1 MIRRPPRSTLFPY
14 TTLFRSTAC
23 LKFTAA
29 PHVVQFGAGNMFC
42 ASDVFARREKLV
54 DGILLPGKGAPVVG
68 SIGIQGRFEAR
79 AVVQAALPY
88 AGSPDAEQS
97 PDNCAGSP
105 TRPCTVVPNVVRQP
119 S

>member
-1 MIRRPPRSTLFPY
+1 
-14 TTLFRSTAC
+14 
-23 LKFTAA
+23 
-29 PHVVQFGAGNMFC
+29 MFC
-42 ASDVFARREKLV
+42 ASDVFARRERLV

-68 SIGIQGRFEAR
+68 SMGIQGRFEAR

-88 AGSPDAEQS
+88 AGSPDAEKS